1 MEGGID
7 PQRGFQQRESELDIP
22 PLQSEGV
29 QFDATFSELMMSKLT
44 YTTGPSSQPSFIES
58 PHIEVPPHQAPH
70 APKHAPWMDLFAHI
84 SSLNT
89 CMEELA
95 IVSDTRFYSMKDRMD
110 QYQIGFTSQFE
121 HLQQRFERM
130 EACMDQHQVMF
141 EHLQ

>member
-1 MEGGID
+1 
-7 PQRGFQQRESELDIP
+7 
-22 PLQSEGV
+22 
-29 QFDATFSELMMSKLT
+29 MSKPT
-44 YTTGPSSQPSFIES
+44 YTAGPSSQPSFTES
-58 PHIEVPPHQAPH
+58 PHIEIPPHQAPH

-121 HLQQRFERM
+121 HLQQRFEHM
-130 EACMDQHQVMF
+130 EARMDQHQVTF